1 MDTGVKPEYDKIIRY
16 SMTLNYNPIICAID
30 TTDIDAASVL
40 IEQLRGSIGAIKLGL
55 EFFTAN
61 GANGVRLL
69 EHHQIPV
76 FLDLKFHDIPN
87 TVAKA
92 IKATAGINTFMMTVH
107 TSGGRAM
114 MQAAI
119 DASMEV
125 ATLTGKARPLVIGVT
140 VLTSLDQADL
150 HMIGIKENLNDEVAR
165 LADLAQSCRL
175 DGVVCSP
182 YEITNLRKHCGQD
195 FTLVVPG
202 IRPEGSAQDDQKRT
216 LTPAEAMKKGATYLV
231 IGRPLTQTQNPRD
244 TAQTIL
250 NSLK

>member
-1 MDTGVKPEYDKIIRY
+1 MTDMKP
-16 SMTLNYNPIICAID
+16 NPLICALD
-30 TTDIDAASVL
+30 TTDIDEASSL
-40 IEQLRGSIGAIKLGL
+40 IEQLRGHIGGIKLGL

-61 GANGVRLL
+61 GAAGVHQL
-69 EHHQIPV
+69 EHHKIPL

-92 IKATAGINTFMMTVH
+92 IRATAGINTFMMTVH

-114 MQAAI
+114 LQAAI

-125 ATLTGKARPLVIGVT
+125 SIITGKARPLIIGVT
-140 VLTSLDQADL
+140 VLTSLDQHDL
-150 HMIGIKENLNDEVAR
+150 HMVGIRDNINDQVLR

-182 YEITNLRKHCGQD
+182 YEIAALRKHCGSD

-202 IRPEGSAQDDQKRT
+202 IRPDGSSNDDQKRT
-216 LTPAEAMKKGATYLV
+216 MTPLDAMKKGATHLV
-231 IGRPLTQTQNPRD
+231 IGRPLTQAANPQ
-244 TAQTIL
+244 AAAKAIVE
-250 NSLK
+250 SLG

>member
-1 MDTGVKPEYDKIIRY
+1 MK
-16 SMTLNYNPIICAID
+16 NPIICAID
-30 TTDIDAASVL
+30 TTDIEEADRL
-40 IEQLRGSIGAIKLGL
+40 IGNIQNSIGAIKLGL

-61 GANGVRLL
+61 GASGVAQLA
-69 EHHQIPV
+69 HHNMPV

-114 MQAAI
+114 LQAAI

-125 ATLTGKARPLVIGVT
+125 AYLTGKARPLIIGVT

-150 HMIGIKENLNDEVAR
+150 HMIGIKSELNEEVAR

-182 YEITNLRKHCGQD
+182 YEIGALRKQCGND
-195 FTLVVPG
+195 FALVVPG
-202 IRPEGSAQDDQKRT
+202 IRPANSKNDDQKRT
-216 LTPAEAMKKGATYLV
+216 LTPAEAIGKGADYLV
-231 IGRPLTQTQNPRD
+231 IGRPITKAVNPKEI
-244 TAQTIL
+244 AQEIYDSITR
-250 NSLK
+250 

>member
-1 MDTGVKPEYDKIIRY
+1 
-16 SMTLNYNPIICAID
+16 MTLDYNPIICALD
-30 TTDIDAASVL
+30 TTDIDEANEL

-61 GANGVRLL
+61 GASGVRKL
-69 EHHQIPV
+69 EQHQIPV

-125 ATLTGKARPLVIGVT
+125 AYLTGKDRPLIIGVT

-150 HMIGIKENLNDEVAR
+150 NMIGVENNLNDQVTR

-182 YEITNLRKHCGQD
+182 YEITALRKQCGTD
-195 FTLVVPG
+195 FSLVVPG

-216 LTPAEAMKKGATYLV
+216 LTPAEALTKGASHLV
-231 IGRPLTQTQNPRD
+231 IGRPITQAKDPKT
-244 TAQTIL
+244 TAKAIL
-250 NSLK
+250 ESLR

>member
-1 MDTGVKPEYDKIIRY
+1 VH
-16 SMTLNYNPIICAID
+16 
-30 TTDIDAASVL
+30 
-40 IEQLRGSIGAIKLGL
+40 KL
-55 EFFTAN
+55 AY
-61 GANGVRLL
+61 
-69 EHHQIPV
+69 HQVPV

-92 IKATAGINTFMMTVH
+92 IKATVGINTFMMTIH

-125 ATLTGKARPLVIGVT
+125 AAITGKERPLIIGVS

-150 HMIGIKENLNDEVAR
+150 SMVGISDNINDQVAR

-182 YEITNLRKHCGQD
+182 YEISALRKQCGSD

-202 IRPEGSAQDDQKRT
+202 IRPEGSSKDDQKRT
-216 LTPAEAMKKGATYLV
+216 LTPAEAIKKGATHLV
-231 IGRPLTQTQNPRD
+231 IGRPITQAKDPAAATKE
-244 TAQTIL
+244 IL
-250 NSLK
+250 ESLK